1 MLKILD
7 PLCEKIAVIGGN
19 TSRIEVISER
29 VEVRD
34 IVVGLHYVAAKKANR
49 LFSTSL
55 EGQMYFDTDKNQR
68 RTGERPSRCRL
79 GTFLYGQSFLFCTS
93 NQFEGLEKSDD

>member
-1 MLKILD
+1 LSDVLKILD

-29 VEVRD
+29 
-34 IVVGLHYVAAKKANR
+34 VVGLHYVAAKKANR

>member
-7 PLCEKIAVIGGN
+7 ALCEKIAVIGGN
-19 TSRIEVISER
+19 TSRIAVISER

-34 IVVGLHYVAAKKANR
+34 IVVGLHCVADKKANR

-68 RTGERPSRCRL
+68 RTGERPSRCGL
-79 GTFLYGQSFLFCTS
+79 GAFLYGQSFLFCAS
-93 NQFEGLEKSDD
+93 NHFEALEKSDD